1 MTAPAPHQHVVRGLR
16 SRHEGSF
23 TVDPWGLDPGWHSL
37 ALRVAALRWSVRV
50 AGERRIPSSGP
61 TMVVVNRGLGF
72 TEPLV
77 AALGIAE
84 VSGRRARMVGLPD
97 VSVVGSLLR
106 RVGAVL
112 AHPDEVSSLL
122 RAGELVVAPLQWRLM
137 YGGMAGGLDL
147 GMASAAVSTGAT
159 VLPSVARGHEW
170 SRTWHYTLGTA
181 LDVPAAAGREP
192 AVDLAEAA
200 RAAIAKAL

>member
-1 MTAPAPHQHVVRGLR
+1 MTAAARAQVVHGLR
-16 SRHEGSF
+16 ARTEGSF
-23 TVDPWGLDPGWHSL
+23 TVDPWGLDPDWHSV
-37 ALRVAALRWSVRV
+37 ALRVAAARWRVRV
-50 AGERRIPSSGP
+50 AGEKRVPDTGP
-61 TMVVVNRGLGF
+61 TVVVVNRGIGF

-77 AALGIAE
+77 AALGIAQ
-84 VSGRRARMVGLPD
+84 VSGRPARMVGLPD
-97 VSVVGSLLR
+97 IALVGPLMR

-112 AHPDEVSSLL
+112 AHPDEVASLL

-147 GMASAAVSTGAT
+147 GLATAALETQAT

-170 SRTWHYTLGTA
+170 GRTWHYTIGTA
-181 LDVPAAAGREP
+181 LHVPPAGGREP

-200 RAAIAKAL
+200 RAAVQRAL